1 MIRKHFSSV
10 LKVLKW
16 RLCAM
21 MLPLIMSPQQVHGG
35 LSQGLEYS
43 LEHPYLRLPDEA
55 PMVQVVELDGADHL
69 TLLFRR
75 FATAG
80 DVSVMVEFSTDLTNW
95 TAGVLLSSSEAV
107 NGTVAQ
113 TWRSAAP
120 MMGRMFARV
129 NVKTGFP
136 FLDWEPEP
144 FEFMAGSSRKFIDY
158 ENGDDAN
165 PGTRERPWKHHPWD
179 PQATGSA
186 ASASGIHTYVFK
198 RGVIYRGMLTA
209 NESGAPGNP
218 IRLTSDPTW
227 GSGEA
232 ALAGSMRVDGTWTP
246 YSESDGMP
254 FPESTHDR
262 IWAVDLDINFIPRLA
277 WLVEGGAITPIH
289 VAREPDWEIINPNY
303 PMEEW
308 WIWTDEKSSGRI
320 RLRSTQDTLG
330 TEGFSV
336 GEKIW
341 ISDGD
346 ETPTEIEANRARST
360 IVITNISSSYLTVNW
375 DDSDNLGGL
384 NGKTITN
391 GVVYHE
397 ADSHLQN
404 QENILVDN
412 VNLVEPDPDFYKD
425 ATVWTEQH
433 SYAGYGHPTTVKSYS
448 PGDRSVSFSIWVDW
462 IANQGRSPTTKCR
475 YFLEDKP
482 QFLDSPGEFYFH
494 QGEGFPTLYLRLPG
508 DQNPNDEQIEIARHP
523 AMIDI
528 ANRRHIEISGLSFR
542 FENIENWFVEN
553 YETAAVR
560 INGNSSHIKVSH
572 CAFEHVIKALLYYP
586 LRDGDVGD
594 FIELSDSTV
603 RFTQQ
608 NAVALS
614 HGCGTMW
621 GFRLFPES
629 EPQGHLKHVKI
640 LRNQIYD
647 IGMRPALGEACHAV
661 AVRGGELVEIA
672 HNIVDRT
679 YGSGIQAVNSRFTSP
694 TNKLRNWE
702 SPLNRILVH
711 HNRVTN
717 TLLQSNDWGG
727 IASWGVGPS
736 YVFSN
741 ISGNAVGHRGYS
753 WLGNP
758 SPSYGRNNFGEV
770 YENNLAPAYYFD
782 HSYKSFAFN
791 NIGWGTNND
800 VDDRFYSSTG
810 FMETISIQTH
820 LFLNTFYNF
829 AVGQSR
835 TWRES
840 TGCRYLANAF
850 LDIGY
855 AYLWRGVG
863 ADELPTVG
871 YANNTFHGD
880 VEYFALGNGLTKHPT
895 KENWQNSLDP
905 GTSTATLT
913 SETGTILSESYVV
926 DAAAHDFRPVPGSP
940 GIDGGVK
947 VFVPWGLY
955 KVAGEWPFF
964 KNRANPT
971 SIFDER
977 LYANTEWRNT
987 QQYLQIRRHDLTGF
1001 NVREENYHP
1010 GLLEDWVDGALSFNG
1025 TDQYASISD
1034 ASTKSD
1040 YSWTTDWG
1048 SGTIDGSQRVTLDA
1062 ETENFLIE
1070 IVFKTSANQTGG
1082 TLVSKGDE
1090 EVGYHLVIDDGG
1102 RIQLRLNFGREEQY
1116 SATTLATVND
1126 DQWHH
1131 LIAEVDRAGRQARI
1145 YIDGRQAQ
1153 IDHEGS
1159 LANSA
1164 SLENRLDFTVGR
1176 LSGMSAVETQALI
1189 DFEEL
1194 SSLESISISNSN
1206 NATTSVVSDT
1216 PRGGGSSALRVDVP
1230 NASMWFSIF
1239 IPAGLMTPE
1248 AQDSL
1253 DLSADNEISFWIKSD
1268 ISSRANFQVHDTAG
1282 NASAFTFQLIGR
1294 GGWTRIAAPRSDF
1307 HVPVWSSGA
1316 ADWSSVARFGI
1327 TPFGESS
1334 YTDQYVVVDEI
1345 SVERVVTD
1353 PPSRTDSGVTGNK
1366 TGFFHGS
1373 IDYLR
1378 LAKGTLK
1385 DAETTIEELYQW
1397 QFNGPFLKDF
1407 FGNEPTGK
1415 RRDVGAIESE
1425 G

>member
-1 MIRKHFSSV
+1 MIRNPV
-10 LKVLKW
+10 LSVLKW

-21 MLPLIMSPQQVHGG
+21 MLPLLMSPPQVQGG
-35 LSQGLEYS
+35 LGHGLEYS
-43 LEHPYLRLPDEA
+43 LEGRPYLRLPDEA
-55 PMVQVVELDGADHL
+55 PMAQVIELDGADHL
-69 TLLFRR
+69 TLRFRR
-75 FATAG
+75 SATAG
-80 DVSVMVEFSTDLTNW
+80 DVSLMVEFSTDLTHW
-95 TAGVLLSSSEAV
+95 TAGVLLSSSEEGD
-107 NGTVAQ
+107 GTVAQ
-113 TWRSAAP
+113 IWRSAEP

-129 NVKTGFP
+129 RVETGFP
-136 FLDWEPEP
+136 HLEWEPEP

-165 PGTRERPWKHHPWD
+165 PGTRERPLKHHPWD
-179 PQATGSA
+179 AEATGIA
-186 ASASGIHTYVFK
+186 ASTQGIHTYVFK

-209 NESGAPGNP
+209 DESGEPGNP

-232 ALAGSMRVDGTWTP
+232 VVAGSMRVDGTWTP
-246 YSESDGMP
+246 YSESDDMP
-254 FPESTHDR
+254 FPESSRDK
-262 IWAVDLDINFIPRLA
+262 IWAIDLDIDFIPRLA
-277 WLVEGGAITPIH
+277 WLVEGNAITRIP
-289 VAREPDWEIINPNY
+289 VAREPDWEITNPNY

-320 RLRSTQDTLG
+320 RFNSTRDTPG

-346 ETPTEIEANRARST
+346 ETPAEIEQNRARSA
-360 IVITNISSSYLTVNW
+360 IVITDISNSYLTVNW
-375 DDSDNLGGL
+375 EDGDDIGGL
-384 NGKTITN
+384 NGKIITN
-391 GVVYHE
+391 GVVYRD
-397 ADSHLQN
+397 ANSHIQN
-404 QENILVDN
+404 QEKALVDN
-412 VNLVEPDPDFYKD
+412 VNLVEPDPEFYQD
-425 ATVWTEQH
+425 ALVWAEQL

-462 IANQGRSPTTKCR
+462 IANQGRSPTTQCR

-494 QGEGFPTLYLRLPG
+494 QSEGSPTLYLRLPG
-508 DQNPNDEQIEIARHP
+508 DQNPNGRQIEIARHP
-523 AMIDI
+523 SMIDI
-528 ANRRHIEISGLSFR
+528 ADKRHIEISGLSFR

-560 INGNSSHIKVSH
+560 VYGDSSQIKVSH

-586 LRDGDVGD
+586 LRDGDMGD

-629 EPQGHLKHVKI
+629 EPQGHLKHVAI
-640 LRNQIYD
+640 LRNHIYD

-694 TNKLRNWE
+694 TYKLRNWE
-702 SPLNRILVH
+702 NPLNRILVH

-717 TLLQSNDWGG
+717 TLLRSNDWGG

-758 SPSYGRNNFGEV
+758 SPSFGTSNFGEV

-800 VDDRFYSSTG
+800 VNDRFYSSTG
-810 FMETISIQTH
+810 FMETISIQNH
-820 LFLNTFYNF
+820 LFHNTFYNF

-835 TWRES
+835 TWRDS

-880 VEYFALGNGLTKHPT
+880 VDYFALGNGLTKYPT

-913 SETGTILSESYVV
+913 SETGTILSESNVM
-926 DAAAHDFRPVPGSP
+926 DAAAHDFRPVSGSP

-964 KNRANPT
+964 KNRANPA
-971 SIFDER
+971 SIFDEH

-1001 NVREENYHP
+1001 NVREEDYHP

-1025 TDQYASISD
+1025 IDQYASISD

-1048 SGTIDGSQRVTLDA
+1048 SGTIAGSQRVTLDA
-1062 ETENFLIE
+1062 GTENFLIE
-1070 IVFKTSANQTGG
+1070 IVFKTSDGQTGG
-1082 TLVSKGDE
+1082 VLVSKADDSAGYQLGIDE
-1090 EVGYHLVIDDGG
+1090 NGKAE
-1102 RIQLRLNFGREEQY
+1102 LRLVFPQGQEFR
-1116 SATTLATVND
+1116 ATTIPSVND

-1131 LIAEVDRAGRQARI
+1131 LIVEVDRPARI
-1145 YIDGRQAQ
+1145 AQFYIDGEAVGSAVSGSMAAS
-1153 IDHEGS
+1153 GS
-1159 LANSA
+1159 LTN
-1164 SLENRLDFTVGR
+1164 EIDFTVGR
-1176 LSGMSAVETQALI
+1176 TAG
-1189 DFEEL
+1189 
-1194 SSLESISISNSN
+1194 ES
-1206 NATTSVVSDT
+1206 SVVSMIITDFEDGD
-1216 PRGGGSSALRVDVP
+1216 PVDDLSINNAPDSSIQLVSDVP
-1230 NASMWFSIF
+1230 ESGGANAMRGDVPSANQWFSMPVPIEK
-1239 IPAGLMTPE
+1239 PTPV
-1248 AQDSL
+1248 
-1253 DLSADNEISFWIKSD
+1253 DLSNGTKISFWIKSNV
-1268 ISSRANFQVHDTAG
+1268 SGNLNFQLHDADG
-1282 NASAFTFQLIGR
+1282 GASAYGFGLTGNGQ
-1294 GGWTRIAAPRSDF
+1294 WTRIDAPRADF
-1307 HVPVWSSGA
+1307 HIPAWSSGA
-1316 ADWSSVARFGI
+1316 PNWSTVSEFRV
-1327 TPFGESS
+1327 TPYGNSS
-1334 YTDQYVVVDEI
+1334 YVNAYLIVDELA
-1345 SVERVVTD
+1345 VEEV
-1353 PPSRTDSGVTGNK
+1353 SGGSGVGYFK
-1366 TGFFHGS
+1366 GS
-1373 IDYLR
+1373 VDYLR
-1378 LAKGTLK
+1378 LAKGTLE
-1385 DAETTIEELYQW
+1385 DAETTIEELYEW

>member
-1 MIRKHFSSV
+1 MATLASTLVQEVEGDFLSASS
-10 LKVLKW
+10 LL
-16 RLCAM
+16 RLEGVTDPTQA
-21 MLPLIMSPQQVHGG
+21 S
-35 LSQGLEYS
+35 SR
-43 LEHPYLRLPDEA
+43 HPYLSLPDEA
-55 PMVQVVELDGADHL
+55 PMAQVVEVNGADHL
-69 TLLFRR
+69 TLRFRR
-75 FATAG
+75 SATAG
-80 DVSVMVEFSTDLTNW
+80 DVSLMVEFSIDLIHW
-95 TAGVLLSSSEAV
+95 TAGVLLVSSEEGD
-107 NGTVAQ
+107 GTVAQ
-113 TWRSAAP
+113 TWRSASP
-120 MMGRMFARV
+120 TTGRMFARV
-129 NVKTGFP
+129 RTKTGFP
-136 FLDWEPEP
+136 HFDWEPEP

-209 NESGAPGNP
+209 DESGVAGNP

-232 ALAGSMRVDGTWTP
+232 VLAGSMRVDGTWTP

-254 FPESTHDR
+254 FPEETRDR
-262 IWAVDLDINFIPRLA
+262 IWAIDLDIDFTPRLA
-277 WLVEGGAITPIH
+277 WLVDKALPPPSQPSPKGRRSGGAITPIH
-289 VAREPDWEIINPNY
+289 VAREPDWEITNPNY

-308 WIWTDEKSSGRI
+308 WIWTDDKSSGRI
-320 RLRSTQDTLG
+320 RFQSTREMAG

-346 ETPTEIEANRARST
+346 ETPAEVEQNRANSS
-360 IVITNISSSYLTVNW
+360 IVITDISSSYLTVSW
-375 DDSDNLGGL
+375 DESDNLGGL
-384 NGKTITN
+384 NGKIITN
-391 GVVYHE
+391 GVVYRN
-397 ADSHLQN
+397 AASNLQN

-448 PGDRSVSFSIWVDW
+448 PANHSVSFSIWVDW

-494 QGEGFPTLYLRLPG
+494 RGGGSPTLYLRLPG
-508 DQNPNDEQIEIARHP
+508 DQNPNDRQIEIARHP

-594 FIELSDSTV
+594 FIELSNSTV

-608 NAVALS
+608 NAIALS

-640 LRNQIYD
+640 LRNHIYD

-679 YGSGIQAVNSRFTSP
+679 YGSGIQAVNSRFSSP
-694 TNKLRNWE
+694 TNKLRNWV

-717 TLLQSNDWGG
+717 TLLRSNDWGG

-758 SPSYGRNNFGEV
+758 SPAFGNSNFGEV
-770 YENNLAPAYYFD
+770 YENNMAPAYYFD

-820 LFLNTFYNF
+820 LFHNTFYNF

-835 TWRES
+835 TWRDG
-840 TGCRYLANAF
+840 TGSRYLANAF

-863 ADELPTVG
+863 ADELATVG

-880 VEYFALGNGLTKHPT
+880 VDYFALGNGLTKHPT
-895 KENWQNSLDP
+895 KENWQNSLDS

-913 SETGTILSESYVV
+913 SETGTILSDSYVV

-964 KNRANPT
+964 KNRANPA
-971 SIFDER
+971 SIFDEH

-987 QQYLQIRRHDLTGF
+987 QQFLQIRRHDLTGF
-1001 NVREENYHP
+1001 NVREDDYHP

-1034 ASTKSD
+1034 ASTKSS
-1040 YSWTTDWG
+1040 YTWTNDWG
-1048 SGTIDGSQRVTLDA
+1048 SGTIAGSQRVTLDA
-1062 ETENFLIE
+1062 GTENFLIE
-1070 IVFKTSANQTGG
+1070 IVFRTSANQTGG

-1090 EVGYHLVIDDGG
+1090 EGGYHLSIDDGG
-1102 RIQLRLNFGREEQY
+1102 RAQLRLNFGSGRNY
-1116 SATTLATVND
+1116 SATTLGTVND

-1131 LIAEVDRAGRQARI
+1131 LIAEVDRAGRQARV
-1145 YIDGRQAQ
+1145 YVDGRPAQ
-1153 IDHEGS
+1153 IDQEGS
-1159 LANSA
+1159 LATSA
-1164 SLENRLDFTVGR
+1164 SLENQLDFTVGR

-1194 SSLESISISNSN
+1194 SSIESISINNSN

-1216 PRGGGSSALRVDVP
+1216 PRNGGMTALRVDVP
-1230 NASMWFSIF
+1230 AATQWFSIF

-1253 DLSADNEISFWIKSD
+1253 DLSADHEISFWIKSD

-1282 NASAFTFQLIGR
+1282 NASAFTFQLTGR
-1294 GGWTRIAAPRSDF
+1294 GSWTRIVAPRSDF
-1307 HVPVWSSGA
+1307 HVPAWSSGA
-1316 ADWSSVARFGI
+1316 VDWSSVERFGI

-1334 YTDQYVVVDEI
+1334 YTEKYVVVDEI

-1353 PPSRTDSGVTGNK
+1353 NK

-1378 LAKGTLK
+1378 LAKGTLE
-1385 DAETTIEELYQW
+1385 DAETTIEELYEW

-1407 FGNEPTGK
+1407 FGNAPTGAG
-1415 RRDVGAIESE
+1415 RDVGALESE
-1425 G
+1425 